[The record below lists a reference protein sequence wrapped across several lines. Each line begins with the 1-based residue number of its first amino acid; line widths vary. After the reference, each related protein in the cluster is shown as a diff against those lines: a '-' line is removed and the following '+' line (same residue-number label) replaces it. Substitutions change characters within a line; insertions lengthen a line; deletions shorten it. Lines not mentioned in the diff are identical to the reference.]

1 MEGAAQSREH
11 NSSSAGPRPRVP
23 GDTAQDPV
31 LALGQVEYRRA
42 RESEDAPVAGR
53 PLAVQIRAP
62 PPPEHSGQFRLGAA
76 LVTVGADSKAG
87 ELAAASVV
95 VPPGVTLCMG
105 PSVATREQR
114 PHRINNSHWVVH
126 LAGAGAAS
134 PGVYT

>member
-53 PLAVQIRAP
+53 PLAVQIRDP
-62 PPPEHSGQFRLGAA
+62 P
-76 LVTVGADSKAG
+76 T
-87 ELAAASVV
+87 
-95 VPPGVTLCMG
+95 
-105 PSVATREQR
+105 
-114 PHRINNSHWVVH
+114 
-126 LAGAGAAS
+126 AGAFRPVQTGSCAS
-134 PGVYT
+134 YCGS